1 MSKQITRKSRKFL
14 EHKVY
19 VEEQS
24 EEQYAQLAPPPPSQ
38 PKNNMASY
46 FIGFGLLAIAFAIS
60 FSKSSVSPENPPGDI
75 ARSPTTESPKKKS
88 SNESDFSSKRKRDQV
103 IIDRVRLGFKN
114 GDYTK

>member
-1 MSKQITRKSRKFL
+1 MSKQITRKNRKL
-14 EHKVY
+14 LAY

-24 EEQYAQLAPPPPSQ
+24 EEQYVQLAPPPPSQ
-38 PKNNMASY
+38 PKSNMASY

-60 FSKSSVSPENPPGDI
+60 FSKSSISPERPPVDI

-88 SNESDFSSKRKRDQV
+88 SNDSDFSSKRKRDQV